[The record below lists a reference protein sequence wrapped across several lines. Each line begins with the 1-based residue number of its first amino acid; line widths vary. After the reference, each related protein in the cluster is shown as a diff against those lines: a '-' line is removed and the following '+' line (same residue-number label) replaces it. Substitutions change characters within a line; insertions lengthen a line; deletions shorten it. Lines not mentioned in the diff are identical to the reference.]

1 MKKFVTFILLL
12 MLLLCTASALA
23 AELPASVKELVGT
36 ETLEIPQAPD
46 FDLVADANGVTLTL
60 TDGTRLDSVHYVLRD
75 ESDNIVSLLMDANA
89 DGTVFTYTFTGGETV
104 SAGDYLDVYS
114 YGETLYFNLEIVIA
128 DRSLQYIRVSKK
140 IADGKSL
147 GYFWTADDDCSYD
160 VYTQT
165 EDGSTTLEYE
175 FDEQGKLL
183 TYGVTHQ
190 ERYARFDED
199 GKLLHGWMIQGDK
212 DYSYTADEGWS
223 CYDES
228 LHGFVPCEAP
238 VDGLETLE
246 ELKELMEKYGFA
258 KLTKIKWY
266 AKNSVCVAGLSL
278 RDDLKISDK
287 WYNVAPIDLT
297 QEGTQTLYLVA
308 GNRHHIGK
316 AYVTVADGN
325 VVVDYKLHGGHGYIK
340 DECVKWFTSVDEIT
354 AEFIENPTSE
364 LKFGEPVS
372 IEEELGGA
380 ETGILF
386 IRNVAT
392 YRQPYTNAGA
402 ELSRYW
408 RNRDRW
414 IESREAMMA
423 LLEK

>member
-23 AELPASVKELVGT
+23 AELPASIKDLVGN

-75 ESDNIVSLLMDANA
+75 ESDNIISLLMDANA

-104 SAGDYLDVYS
+104 NAGDYLDVYS
-114 YGETLYFNLEIVIA
+114 YGEHLYFNLEIVIA
-128 DRSLQYIRVSKK
+128 DRSLQYIRVSKQ
-140 IADGKSL
+140 IANGKSL
-147 GYFWTADDDCSYD
+147 GYFWTVDDDCSYD

-165 EDGSTTLEYE
+165 EDGSTRLEYE

-190 ERYARFDED
+190 ERYAHFDGD
-199 GKLLHGWMIQGDK
+199 GKLINGWMIQGDK

-228 LHGFVPCEAP
+228 LHEFVPCEAP

-246 ELKELMEKYGFA
+246 ELKELMEKYGFV
-258 KLTKIKWY
+258 KLTEIKWY

-372 IEEELGGA
+372 IEEDLGGA